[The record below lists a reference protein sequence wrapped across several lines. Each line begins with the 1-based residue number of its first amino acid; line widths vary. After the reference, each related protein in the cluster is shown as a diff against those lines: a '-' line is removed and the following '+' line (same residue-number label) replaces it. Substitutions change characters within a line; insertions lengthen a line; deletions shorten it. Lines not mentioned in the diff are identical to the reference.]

1 MLQPVKLYDFALAP
15 NPRRVRIFLA
25 EKGVEIPIVE
35 VNTRAKGQFTPEFE
49 KLGSGGKIPVLE
61 LEDGTAI
68 SETVAICRYIES
80 LHPEPLLMGRDE
92 LDKAIV
98 DMWQR
103 RMELEGFAPAG
114 DAVRNSAE
122 MFKDRSIAGVEG
134 GFPQIPAV
142 VERGKSAFALFLDR
156 LDQRLTDSQY
166 IAGDHFTIAD
176 ITAVVTIDFAKRA
189 DMEVPETKAR
199 IHRWYQQVS
208 ARSSMQA

>member
-1 MLQPVKLYDFALAP
+1 LLQPIKLYDFPLAP

-25 EKGVEIPIVE
+25 EKGVEIPTVE

-80 LHPEPLLMGRDE
+80 LHPEPSLMGRDE

-103 RMELEGFAPAG
+103 RVEFEGYAG
-114 DAVRNSAE
+114 AAEAVRNSAE
-122 MFKDRSIAGVEG
+122 MFKDRGIAGVKG
-134 GFPQIPAV
+134 GFPQIPAL
-142 VERGKSAFALFLDR
+142 VERGKSVFALFLDR
-156 LDQRLTDSQY
+156 LDQRLSDSQY
-166 IAGDHFTIAD
+166 IAGEQFTIAD
-176 ITAVVTIDFAKRA
+176 ITAVVTVDFAKRA
-189 DMEVPETKAR
+189 DIEVPDAKAQV
-199 IHRWYQQVS
+199 HRWYQEVS
-208 ARSSMQA
+208 ARPSMQA

>member
-1 MLQPVKLYDFALAP
+1 MLQPIKLYDFALAP

-49 KLGSGGKIPVLE
+49 KLGSGGKIPILE

-80 LHPEPLLMGRDE
+80 LHPEPNLFGRNE

-103 RMELEGFAPAG
+103 RVEFELYAPAG

-134 GFPQIPAV
+134 GFPQIPAL
-142 VERGKSAFALFLDR
+142 VERGKSAFVMFLDR
-156 LDQRLTDSQY
+156 LDQRLSESEY
-166 IAGDHFTIAD
+166 IAGEQFTIAD
-176 ITAVVTIDFAKRA
+176 ITALVTIDFAKRA
-189 DMEVPETKAR
+189 DIEVPEAKTQ
-199 IHRWYQQVS
+199 IHRWYEQVS
-208 ARSSMQA
+208 TRPSMQA